1 MNLKLVLQL
10 SLFGL
15 IMAFATISLI
25 PQNIEW
31 VFWLVIF
38 VFCAYVIAKAGK
50 GKYFLPGFLLS
61 VFNSVWVTAAHVLW
75 YTSYAAH
82 HPQMAAMGNSMG
94 YFSTHP
100 RMLTLLIGIPSA
112 ILFGLIMGLFA
123 FIASKMVKPGTPPP
137 KAV

>member
-10 SLFGL
+10 SLFGA
-15 IMAFATISLI
+15 IMAIATISLI

-31 VFWLVIF
+31 LFWLVIF
-38 VFCAYVIAKAGK
+38 IFCAYVIAKAGT
-50 GKYFLPGFLLS
+50 GNYFWHGFLLS

-82 HPQMAAMGNSMG
+82 HPSVAAMGDNMG

-100 RMLTLLIGIPSA
+100 RMLTLVIGIPSA
-112 ILFGLIMGLFA
+112 ILFGLIMGLFTL
-123 FIASKMVKPGTPPP
+123 IASKMVKPNRPTP
-137 KAV
+137 